1 VRNLVRRLK
10 RLEQQHFDVTGLV
23 PRSEAW
29 YEFYWDKMD
38 RLLAGEDIRMKI
50 PLEAFDEMMRRGEL
64 AEEEKKA
71 ADPEGYSADLL
82 RRRQEMDSGNEW

>member
-1 VRNLVRRLK
+1 MRNLVRRVK
-10 RLEQQHFDVTGLV
+10 RLEQQHFDATGLV

-38 RLLAGEDIRMKI
+38 RLLAGEDIGMRI

-64 AEEEKKA
+64 ADAERKA
-71 ADPEGYSADLL
+71 ADPEGYAAAKLAGQ
-82 RRRQEMDSGNEW
+82 REIDSRYAW